1 MDSHP
6 SDSRRLEEVSE
17 SQRHDG
23 IYAQHRAKKRRALA
37 PDDWERFDRIEVPM
51 HPYHASV
58 IWLGD
63 VRGKRVLDVGCGDGW
78 FSVLLAKRGA
88 TVSGFDISAEGV
100 EAAREWAEANGV
112 ARSCGFTVGSVYD
125 IPYPDG
131 SFDLVAGQSILHHVS
146 DKAKVAHELA
156 RVLRPGGFGVFHEPF
171 GDSLALE
178 WLRRFVPVPSAAPDD
193 PDQWKQQIK
202 YSELQPFQ
210 DQFEV
215 GVHEF
220 EFLTRLERVITRKGF
235 GDWLRSVDHKLFR
248 RVPFLRR
255 FARAVV
261 ITLRKRAA

>member
-6 SDSRRLEEVSE
+6 TDSHRVEEVSE

-23 IYAQHRAKKRRALA
+23 IYAQHRAQKRRALT
-37 PDDWERFDRIEVPM
+37 PDDWERFDRITVPM

-78 FSVLLAKRGA
+78 YSVLLAKRGA

-112 ARSCGFTVGSVYD
+112 AGSCGFTVGSVYD

-131 SFDLVAGQSILHHVS
+131 SFDLVAGQSILHHVA
-146 DKAKVAHELA
+146 DKGKVARELA
-156 RVLRPGGFGVFHEPF
+156 RVLRPGGSGVFHEPF

-178 WLRRFVPVPSAAPDD
+178 WLRRLVPVSSAAPDD

-202 YSELQPFQ
+202 YGELQPFR

-220 EFLTRLERVITRKGF
+220 ELLTRLERVITRKGF
-235 GDWLRSVDHKLFR
+235 GDWLRSVDHQLFLR
-248 RVPFLRR
+248 FPFLRR

-261 ITLRKRAA
+261 ITLRKRDA